1 MLDAGTTNLSEAPNV
16 ALTSRLALTGAVLML
31 CLIGVSAYLRLSA
44 AGLGCEPWPD
54 CFAQAASPEAQ
65 HHPIARLMHR
75 ILASAVG
82 LVVLLVVFA
91 SFGRRSQ
98 RPAPFRISLATLA
111 LTAALAVLGRVTPA
125 AAGALVG
132 SGNLL
137 GGLALLALLT
147 WIAVDAPDAIS
158 DDRSASVRR
167 FQLLSY
173 AALALTVIQVVL
185 GALLSTTHAAA
196 ACAGL
201 IDCAAALP
209 AASLHMLHRVLAV
222 VLLAVDAAI
231 CVALLRRGRFSQIL
245 AAALVAAPLI
255 QIGIGVGMLTSQF
268 PLWLALSHN
277 LVAALLIATAVAAA
291 RRMTSPD
298 SS

>member
-1 MLDAGTTNLSEAPNV
+1 VLDAGTKNLSDVPNV
-16 ALTSRLALTGAVLML
+16 ALTSRLALVGAVLML

-54 CFAQAASPEAQ
+54 CFAQAASLEAQ

-75 ILASAVG
+75 ILASTIG

-98 RPAPFRISLATLA
+98 RAAPFWISLATLA

-147 WIAVDAPDAIS
+147 WIAVDPPDAVR

-173 AALALTVIQVVL
+173 AALALTVIQVIL

-201 IDCAAALP
+201 IDCTAALP

-222 VLLAVDAAI
+222 VLLAVDAVV

-245 AAALVAAPLI
+245 ASALVAAPLI
-255 QIGIGVGMLTSQF
+255 QIGIGVAMLTSQF
-268 PLWLALSHN
+268 PLWLALCHN

-291 RRMTSPD
+291 RRMTSR
-298 SS
+298 